1 MALDKAARWQRVE
14 DGLSAAGCAAIMA
27 TFRTAHYPGCMHIT
41 PVFAA
46 RTQHAMTCLLLGLL
60 LLGGCSSQAPV
71 RRSAPT
77 PPTARVWPQVPPAD
91 PAAANNILMR
101 ALGLV
106 GTPYRYGGNTPETG
120 FDCSGLVAYVYKDV
134 LALALPRT
142 SRELAAVQGPRISPE
157 KLATGDLVF
166 FGAGGSVTHVGIYVG
181 EGRFVHAPT
190 TGGTVR
196 LDFLDGAY
204 WRDHYSGS
212 KRVLH

>member
-1 MALDKAARWQRVE
+1 
-14 DGLSAAGCAAIMA
+14 MA
-27 TFRTAHYPGCMHIT
+27 TFRTAHYPGSMHIT

-46 RTQHAMTCLLLGLL
+46 RTHRSAACLLLGLL

-71 RRSAPT
+71 RRAAP

-120 FDCSGLVAYVYKDV
+120 FDCSGLVTYVYKDV

-142 SRELAAVQGPRISPE
+142 SRELAAVQGPKISPE

-190 TGGTVR
+190 SGGTVR